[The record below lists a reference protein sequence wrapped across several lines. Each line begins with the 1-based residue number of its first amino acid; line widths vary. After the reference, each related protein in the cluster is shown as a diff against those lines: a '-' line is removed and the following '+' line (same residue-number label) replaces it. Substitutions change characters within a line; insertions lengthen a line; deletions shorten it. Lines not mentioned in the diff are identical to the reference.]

1 MRIYLYLIVFM
12 RCFTAFYI
20 HIFKVYSSAKGKPLF
35 IIINI
40 MYYNIYV
47 KTMDIILSVI
57 DTSNN
62 MVIDTMNFGNCPKGI
77 AYNPYN
83 HNMYIINHD

>member
-1 MRIYLYLIVFM
+1 M
-12 RCFTAFYI
+12 CQ
-20 HIFKVYSSAKGKPLF
+20 
-35 IIINI
+35 
-40 MYYNIYV
+40 
-47 KTMDIILSVI
+47 TMDIILSVI

-77 AYNPYN
+77 AYNPDN